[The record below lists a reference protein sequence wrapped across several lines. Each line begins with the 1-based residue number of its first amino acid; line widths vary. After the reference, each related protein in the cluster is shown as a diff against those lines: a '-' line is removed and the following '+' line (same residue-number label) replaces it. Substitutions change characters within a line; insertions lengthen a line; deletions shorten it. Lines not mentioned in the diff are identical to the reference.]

1 MTTTEL
7 VTAITD
13 YVNSY
18 SVKSEEFVSAMNK
31 EHRTLQQSFT
41 RLCLKWLENCASD
54 DYRHDGR
61 NEDSHTI
68 SKTMLEAFKKTMCD
82 NLRYERMDYNPSNY
96 LPMV

>member
-1 MTTTEL
+1 MTTSEL

-68 SKTMLEAFKKTMCD
+68 SKTMLEAFKKAMHEEVNCD
-82 NLRYERMDYNPSNY
+82 PSNY